1 MRFSHKFRLY
11 DSKKNHRLDDIIDLA
26 GRAYNH
32 EIALRRRWWRLFGK
46 KNAEYNKTLKES
58 CGMKLT
64 KDEEKELK
72 SKLKPVHISTYTMQK
87 HIAKLKG
94 YRKEDKAKWAPC
106 VKKDP
111 RKKHFGWM
119 NDIPSQ
125 ALQNISERIAEG
137 YRLFFDSVKE
147 RKGRKVRLP
156 SFKKVDNYKSYT
168 LKAAGWKLL
177 AKGLIDIGGVLY
189 RFIESRPITGEIKTV
204 TIKRDKCGHYYL
216 CFSCEVD
223 IVFPMD
229 RYMTGK
235 IAGLDAGVS
244 TFLTLAEYDALT
256 GKETVRKL
264 DAPLYY
270 KHALRHLATLGRNF
284 SRRLVAYEKLVDEA
298 ARKWEKDGRKGQK
311 PVVPHSNR
319 FYYAYDGLVKF
330 HKHISD
336 SRADWQWK
344 LAKELATAYDIIY
357 IEDLNFRGWQRNWGR
372 KVSDLAPGEFFATL
386 EFACKKYGC
395 ALVRHKWN
403 FPSTQT
409 CHSCGHR
416 LRGENKLGPKDREW
430 TCPKCGVHHDR
441 DENAAINILRG

>member
-11 DSKKNHRLDDIIDLA
+11 DSKKNRRLDGIIDLA
-26 GRAYNH
+26 GSAYNH

-46 KNAEYNKTLKES
+46 KNAE
-58 CGMKLT
+58 
-64 KDEEKELK
+64 
-72 SKLKPVHISTYTMQK
+72 PVHISAYTMQK

-94 YRKEDKAKWAPC
+94 YRKGDKEKWAPG
-106 VKKDP
+106 VRKDP

-177 AKGLIDIGGVLY
+177 GKGLIDIGGVPY
-189 RFIESRPITGEIKTV
+189 RFIESRPMIGEIKTV

-256 GKETVRKL
+256 GRETVRKL

-270 KHALRHLATLGRNF
+270 RHALRHLATLGRNF

-298 ARKWEKDGRKGQK
+298 ERKWEENGRKGQK

-319 FYYAYDGLVKF
+319 FYYAYDDLTKF

-372 KVSDLAPGEFFATL
+372 KVSDLAPGEFFAKL

-416 LRGENKLGPKDREW
+416 LTGENKLGPKDREW